1 MRTWM
6 GARSGD
12 RGMEVWKD
20 CHAYSDVRLMDYDR
34 FRAVGLQKGY
44 SPSSLLIE
52 GTEMLCCTR

>member
-1 MRTWM
+1 M